1 MWHRNLIGTIS
12 YAVTL
17 SCISVLGFTGCSV
30 GGGDPT
36 VPEIITSSL
45 PDGTVNQPYSTSVSG
60 SGGLPPYTWSVTPD
74 LPAGLSFD
82 TTTGAITGTPGTGT
96 VGTSSHTF
104 TLHDSLSPP
113 QTVQRSLTLTINPT
127 SAVLL
132 ITTTSLPDGTVG
144 QAYTQPVQATGG
156 TGALTWSINVGTPPP
171 GLSLDPTT
179 GVISGTP
186 TVAGTSSFTVLVT
199 DTAAQTATQAL
210 SILINPPSPPTI
222 TTTSLPDG
230 TVGQAYTQPVQATGG
245 TGALTWSINV
255 GTPPPGLS
263 LDPTTGVISGT
274 PTVAGTSSFTV
285 LVTDTAAQ
293 TATQA
298 LSILIN
304 PPSPPTITTTSL
316 PDGTVGQAYTQ
327 PVQATGGTGAL
338 TWSINVGTPPPG
350 LSLDPTTGV
359 ISGTPTV
366 AGTSSFTVLVTDTAA
381 QTATQA
387 LSILINPPS
396 PPTITTTSLPDG
408 TVGQAYTQP
417 VQATGGTGALTW
429 SINVGTPP
437 PGLSLDPTTGV
448 ISGTPTVAGTSS
460 FTVLVTDTAAQTA
473 TQALSILINPPSPPT
488 ITTTSL
494 PGGTVGQAYGE
505 GLQATGG
512 TGTLV
517 WSLSGGSLPA
527 NLTLSSAGTISG
539 TPNNMGTSNFTVMV
553 TDALA
558 QSVTQP
564 LSIAVSAAMTIT
576 ATSLPDASVG
586 HSYSKTLQRSG
597 GVSPFI

>member
-30 GGGDPT
+30 GGGDPA
-36 VPEIITSSL
+36 VLEIITSSPL

-74 LPAGLSFD
+74 LPDGLSFD
-82 TTTGAITGTPGTGT
+82 TTTGAITGTPGK

-132 ITTTSLPDGTVG
+132 ITTTSLPGGTVG
-144 QAYTQPVQATGG
+144 QVYTQPVHATGI
-156 TGALTWSINVGTPPP
+156 TGALTWSINVGTPPQ
-171 GLSLDPTT
+171 GLSLNSTT

-199 DTAAQTATQAL
+199 DTAAQMATQAL
-210 SILINPPSPPTI
+210 SILIT
-222 TTTSLPDG
+222 
-230 TVGQAYTQPVQATGG
+230 
-245 TGALTWSINV
+245 
-255 GTPPPGLS
+255 
-263 LDPTTGVISGT
+263 
-274 PTVAGTSSFTV
+274 
-285 LVTDTAAQ
+285 
-293 TATQA
+293 
-298 LSILIN
+298 
-304 PPSPPTITTTSL
+304 
-316 PDGTVGQAYTQ
+316 
-327 PVQATGGTGAL
+327 
-338 TWSINVGTPPPG
+338 
-350 LSLDPTTGV
+350 
-359 ISGTPTV
+359 
-366 AGTSSFTVLVTDTAA
+366 
-381 QTATQA
+381 
-387 LSILINPPS
+387 
-396 PPTITTTSLPDG
+396 
-408 TVGQAYTQP
+408 
-417 VQATGGTGALTW
+417 
-429 SINVGTPP
+429 
-437 PGLSLDPTTGV
+437 
-448 ISGTPTVAGTSS
+448 
-460 FTVLVTDTAAQTA
+460 
-473 TQALSILINPPSPPT
+473 PPSPPT

-494 PGGTVGQAYGE
+494 PGGTVGQAYDE

-539 TPNNMGTSNFTVMV
+539 TPTNTGTSNFTVMV

-564 LSIAVSAAMTIT
+564 LSIAVSAALTIT
-576 ATSLPDASVG
+576 TTSLPDASVG

-597 GVSPFI
+597 GVSPFIWSVTPALPTGLSLNTSTGKISGTPAAGTAGTYSLTLTVEDSSTPTTQTDSTVLSLKINP

>member
-30 GGGDPT
+30 GGDDP
-36 VPEIITSSL
+36 VVLEIITSSL

-82 TTTGAITGTPGTGT
+82 TTTGAITGTPGTVGI
-96 VGTSSHTF
+96 GTSSHTF

-144 QAYTQPVQATGG
+144 QAYTQRVHAIGA

-199 DTAAQTATQAL
+199 DTGGQAATQAL
-210 SILINPPSPPTI
+210 SILINPPSPTI

-230 TVGQAYTQPVQATGG
+230 TVGQAYTQPVH
-245 TGALTWSINV
+245 
-255 GTPPPGLS
+255 
-263 LDPTTGVISGT
+263 
-274 PTVAGTSSFTV
+274 
-285 LVTDTAAQ
+285 
-293 TATQA
+293 
-298 LSILIN
+298 
-304 PPSPPTITTTSL
+304 
-316 PDGTVGQAYTQ
+316 
-327 PVQATGGTGAL
+327 
-338 TWSINVGTPPPG
+338 
-350 LSLDPTTGV
+350 
-359 ISGTPTV
+359 
-366 AGTSSFTVLVTDTAA
+366 
-381 QTATQA
+381 
-387 LSILINPPS
+387 
-396 PPTITTTSLPDG
+396 
-408 TVGQAYTQP
+408 
-417 VQATGGTGALTW
+417 ATGGTGALTW

-494 PGGTVGQAYGE
+494 PGGTVGQAYNE

-539 TPNNMGTSNFTVMV
+539 TPTNTGTSNFTVMV

-564 LSIAVSAAMTIT
+564 LSIAVSVALTIT
-576 ATSLPDASVG
+576 TTSLPDARVG

-597 GVSPFI
+597 GVSPFIWSVTPALPTGLSLNTSTGKISGTPAVGTAGTYSLTLTVEDSSTPTTQTDSTVLSLTINP